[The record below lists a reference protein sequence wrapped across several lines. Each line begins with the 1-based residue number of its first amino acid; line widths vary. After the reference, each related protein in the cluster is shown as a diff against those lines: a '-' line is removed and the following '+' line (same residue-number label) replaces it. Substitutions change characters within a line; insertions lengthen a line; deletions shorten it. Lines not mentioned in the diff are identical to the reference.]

1 MGYPDT
7 GWYEK
12 LAREILS
19 GDFRM
24 YDGARTPIYPIIL
37 IVGLFK
43 WKLVWLIQM
52 VLGVINALL
61 IY

>member
-37 IVGLFK
+37 IVGLFNK
-43 WKLVWLIQM
+43 RLTDLF
-52 VLGVINALL
+52 NNT
-61 IY
+61 